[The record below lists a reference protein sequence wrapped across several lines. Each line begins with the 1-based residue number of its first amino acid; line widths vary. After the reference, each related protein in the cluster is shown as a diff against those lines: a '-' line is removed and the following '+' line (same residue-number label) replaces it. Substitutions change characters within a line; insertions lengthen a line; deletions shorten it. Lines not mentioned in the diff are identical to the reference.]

1 MRVLLVSANT
11 LREPYPVYP
20 LGLDYVAGAIAQ
32 NHQVQIMDMNN
43 PGGYDSLAAVIN
55 DFSPDII
62 GLSLR
67 NIDNTDTTDPR
78 GFIGQY
84 RKIVDVIRKNS
95 DARLI
100 LGGSGFTI
108 FPAETMQALDADFGV
123 IGEGERLALLL
134 NAIENHKDAG
144 TIPGVVTSETPESLA
159 EPWQGRI
166 TRRVNS
172 NSANLQFYLQNGG
185 MLNLQTKRGCHF
197 KCIYCTYPHIEG
209 HHLRLMDPAETAAAA
224 LKLQASGAK
233 YFFITDS
240 VFNADC
246 AHSLAVAGAF
256 KKSGVSIP
264 WGAFFAPLKQPEDYF
279 RILADAGLAHVE
291 FGTDSLSNPV
301 LTSYRKPFRNQ
312 QIFKSHQAAIDAG
325 LYVAHYF
332 LLGGPGENQQ
342 TLKETLTKVG
352 DLEKSA
358 LFFFCGMRIYPGT
371 ELYDIAVNEGQ
382 IAKGVS
388 ILEPVFYRSPVID
401 PDEIVRQVRQAAGER
416 INWVIGAGGQDTAK
430 IIARLYQRGHCG
442 PMWEYLIRFGQ
453 PLL

>member
-1 MRVLLVSANT
+1 MKVLLVSANT

-20 LGLDYVAGAIAQ
+20 LGLDYVAGAIAL
-32 NHQVQIMDMNN
+32 NHQMRIVDMNS
-43 PGGYDSLAAVIN
+43 PDEYDSLAAVIKE
-55 DFSPDII
+55 FSPDVI

-84 RKIVDVIRKNS
+84 REIVDEIRNHTGVP
-95 DARLI
+95 LV

-108 FPAETMQALDADFGV
+108 FPDETMKALDADYGI

-134 NAIENHKDAG
+134 NAIENRKDAG
-144 TIPGVVTSETPESLA
+144 AIPGVVTPETHKSLP
-159 EPWQGRI
+159 EPWEGKI
-166 TRRVNS
+166 TRSLIPNPS
-172 NSANLQFYLQNGG
+172 SLKYYLQNGG

-209 HHLRLMDPAETAAAA
+209 RKLRLMDPEETAAAA

-246 AHSLAVAGAF
+246 SHSLAVARAF
-256 KKSGVSIP
+256 KRNRVSIP

-279 RILADAGLAHVE
+279 RIMADAGLTHVE

-301 LTSYRKPFRNQ
+301 LASYCKPFRDQ
-312 QIFKSHQAAIDAG
+312 QVFEIHQAAIEAG

-332 LLGGPGENQQ
+332 LLGGPGENPQ
-342 TLKETLTKVG
+342 TLKETLTGVG
-352 DLEKSA
+352 RLEKSA
-358 LFFFCGMRIYPGT
+358 LFFFCGMRIYPAT
-371 ELYDIAVNEGQ
+371 ALYDIAIKQGQ
-382 IAKGVS
+382 IAEGRS
-388 ILEPVFYRSPVID
+388 ILEPVFYRSPFID
-401 PDEIVRQVRQAAGER
+401 SDEIVRQVQKEANKRL
-416 INWVIGAGGQDTAK
+416 NWVIGAGGEETAK
-430 IIARLYQRGHCG
+430 IVSRLYQRGHCG
-442 PMWEYLIRFGQ
+442 PMWEYLIR
-453 PLL
+453 LS

>member
-1 MRVLLVSANT
+1 MKVLLVSANT

-20 LGLDYVAGAIAQ
+20 LGLDYVAGAIAA
-32 NHQVQIMDMNN
+32 NHQVQIVDMNS
-43 PGGYDSLAAVIN
+43 PGGSDSLAAVIKE
-55 DFSPDII
+55 FSPDVI

-67 NIDNTDTTDPR
+67 NIDNTDTTDPK

-84 RKIVDVIRKNS
+84 RSITDVIRKSS

-108 FPAETMQALDADFGV
+108 FPAETMQALGADFGV

-134 NAIENHKDAG
+134 DAIENREDARKM
-144 TIPGVVTSETPESLA
+144 PGVVTPETDKFLP
-159 EPWQGRI
+159 EPWKGKI
-166 TRRVNS
+166 TRRINP

-197 KCIYCTYPHIEG
+197 KCVYCTYPHIEG
-209 HHLRLMDPAETAAAA
+209 HHLRLMDPEEIAATA

-246 AHSLAVAGAF
+246 SHSLAVARSF
-256 KKSGVSIP
+256 KKNGVSIP
-264 WGAFFAPLKQPEDYF
+264 WGAFFAPLKQPDDYF
-279 RILADAGLAHVE
+279 RIMADAGLAHVE

-301 LTSYRKPFRNQ
+301 LASYRKPFRDQ
-312 QIFKSHQAAIDAG
+312 QIFKIHQDAIDAG

-332 LLGGPGENQQ
+332 LLGGPGENPQ
-342 TLKETLTKVG
+342 TLKETLAGVG
-352 DLEKSA
+352 SLKKSA

-371 ELYDIAVNEGQ
+371 ALYEIAVNEGQ
-382 IAKGVS
+382 IEKGVS
-388 ILEPVFYRSPVID
+388 ILEPVFYQSPLID
-401 PDEIVRQVRQAAGER
+401 SNEIVKQVQQEAGER
-416 INWVIGAGGQDTAK
+416 INWVIGAGGEDTAK
-430 IIARLYQRGHCG
+430 IITQLYQRGHCG
-442 PMWEYLIRFGQ
+442 PMWEYLIR
-453 PLL
+453 LS

>member
-1 MRVLLVSANT
+1 MKVLLVSANT

-20 LGLDYVAGAIAQ
+20 LGLDYVAGSIAL
-32 NHQVQIMDMNN
+32 NHQVQIVDMNS
-43 PGGYDSLAAVIN
+43 PGGYDSLAAVIKE
-55 DFSPDII
+55 FSPDVI

-84 RKIVDVIRKNS
+84 RTIVNVIRKHS
-95 DARLI
+95 QARLI

-108 FPAETMQALDADFGV
+108 FPDETMKALNADYGV

-134 NAIENHKDAG
+134 NAIENRKDAG
-144 TIPGVVTSETPESLA
+144 TIPGVVTPETHKSLP
-159 EPWQGRI
+159 EPWEGKI
-166 TRRVNS
+166 TRRINPNPS
-172 NSANLQFYLQNGG
+172 SLKYYLQNGG

-197 KCIYCTYPHIEG
+197 KCVYCTYPHIEG
-209 HHLRLMDPAETAAAA
+209 HHLRLMDPEETAAAA

-246 AHSLAVAGAF
+246 SHSIAVAEAF

-279 RILADAGLAHVE
+279 RIMADAGLTHVE

-301 LTSYRKPFRNQ
+301 LASYRKPFRDQ
-312 QIFKSHQAAIDAG
+312 QVFEIHQAAIDAG

-332 LLGGPGENQQ
+332 LLGGPGENPQ
-342 TLKETLTKVG
+342 TLKETLAGVNR
-352 DLEKSA
+352 LEKSA
-358 LFFFCGMRIYPGT
+358 LFFFCGMRIYPAT
-371 ELYDIAVNEGQ
+371 ALYDIAVKEGQ
-382 IAKGVS
+382 IAEGRS
-388 ILEPVFYRSPVID
+388 ILEPVFYRSPFID
-401 PDEIVRQVRQAAGER
+401 SDEIVRQVQKEANKRL
-416 INWVIGAGGQDTAK
+416 NWVIGAGGEETAK
-430 IIARLYQRGHCG
+430 IISRLYQRGHCG
-442 PMWEYLIRFGQ
+442 PMWEYLIRLG
-453 PLL
+453 

>member
-1 MRVLLVSANT
+1 MKVLLISANT

-20 LGLDYVAGAIAQ
+20 LGLDYVAGAIGE
-32 NHQVQIMDMNN
+32 NHQVQILDMNS
-43 PGGYDSLAAVIN
+43 PDGYDLLAAVIKE
-55 DFSPDII
+55 FSPDVI

-84 RKIVDVIRKNS
+84 RTIVDVIRKHS

-108 FPAETMQALDADFGV
+108 FPVETMQALDADYGV

-134 NAIENHKDAG
+134 NAIENRKDAG
-144 TIPGVVTSETPESLA
+144 TIPGVVTPETHKSLP
-159 EPWQGRI
+159 EPWEGKI
-166 TRRVNS
+166 TRRINP
-172 NSANLQFYLQNGG
+172 NPANLQFYLQNGG

-197 KCIYCTYPHIEG
+197 KCVYCTYPHIEG
-209 HHLRLMDPAETAAAA
+209 HHLRLMDPEETAAAA

-246 AHSLAVAGAF
+246 SHSLAVARAF
-256 KKSGVSIP
+256 KRNRVSIP

-279 RILADAGLAHVE
+279 RIMADAGLTHVE

-301 LTSYRKPFRNQ
+301 LASYCKPFRDQ
-312 QIFKSHQAAIDAG
+312 QVFEIHQDAIDAG

-332 LLGGPGENQQ
+332 LLGGPGENPQ
-342 TLKETLTKVG
+342 TLKETLAGVG
-352 DLEKSA
+352 RLEKSA
-358 LFFFCGMRIYPGT
+358 LFFFCGMRIYPAT
-371 ELYDIAVNEGQ
+371 ALYDIAVKQGQ
-382 IAKGVS
+382 IAEGRS
-388 ILEPVFYRSPVID
+388 ILEPVFYRSPFID
-401 PDEIVRQVRQAAGER
+401 SDEIVRQVQKEANKRL
-416 INWVIGAGGQDTAK
+416 NWVIGAGGEETAK
-430 IIARLYQRGHCG
+430 IVSRLYQRGHCG
-442 PMWEYLIRFGQ
+442 PMWEYLIR
-453 PLL
+453 LS